1 MNVETK
7 RPSVVHIVRQFH
19 PNRGGLEDVV
29 ANLAREQIRLG
40 GKARVVTLDR
50 LFQKPNE
57 RLPAE
62 DALGKISIRRI
73 PYRGSKRYP
82 LAPGVFRH
90 LGGADLIH
98 VHAVDFFFDALAI
111 ARPFHRLPIVATT
124 HGGFF
129 HTGDFS
135 GLKRIWF
142 KGPTRLTANLYDAI
156 AACSESD
163 AASFRTIA
171 PSKVTVVENGAD
183 LSKFDGA
190 SSPEPVRRV
199 VTIGRFSKNKRLDRL
214 VAAIA
219 ELVRRDPSWR
229 LDVVG
234 LSSDWTEE
242 DVRGMA
248 RAEGIEDAV
257 AIQVG
262 LDNAG
267 VAAVMAQA
275 SVFASA
281 SEFEGFGVA
290 LIEAMSA
297 GLAPVVQPNAAFTG
311 LAARHVDI
319 VLADFATPKAGAD
332 AIASA
337 YAKLVADRGLRDRL
351 IGQAGVY
358 AWSAVAERYY
368 DVYRS
373 ALSKA

>member
-1 MNVETK
+1 MSVETK
-7 RPSVVHIVRQFH
+7 RPSVVHVVRQFH

-40 GKARVVTLDR
+40 GQARVVTLDR
-50 LFQKPNE
+50 LFVKTDE

-62 DALGKISIRRI
+62 DALGEIAIRRI

-82 LAPGVFRH
+82 VAPEVFRH
-90 LGGADLIH
+90 LGGADLVH
-98 VHAVDFFFDALAI
+98 VHAVDFFFDAI
-111 ARPFHRLPIVATT
+111 AVAKPFHRLPIVATT

-135 GLKRIWF
+135 GLKRLWF
-142 KGPTRLTANLYDAI
+142 NGPTRLTSNLYDAI

-163 AASFRTIA
+163 ADSFRTIA

-183 LSKFDGA
+183 LSKFARA
-190 SSPEPVRRV
+190 SSSEPVRRV

-214 VAAIA
+214 VAVVA
-219 ELVRRDPSWR
+219 ELVRRDSSWR

-234 LSSDWTEE
+234 LPSDWTEE

-257 AIQVG
+257 AIHIG
-262 LDNAG
+262 LDNSG

-297 GLAPVVQPNAAFTG
+297 GLAPVVQPNAAFEG
-311 LAARHVDI
+311 LAARHADI
-319 VLADFATPKAGAD
+319 ILADFATPKAGAD
-332 AIASA
+332 AIESA
-337 YAKLVADRGLRDRL
+337 YAKLAADRGMRDRL
-351 IGQAGVY
+351 IREAGAY

-368 DVYRS
+368 DVYRT
-373 ALSKA
+373 ALGG

>member
-1 MNVETK
+1 MSDDTK

-29 ANLAREQIRLG
+29 ANLACEQIRLG

-50 LFQKPNE
+50 LFQKPDE

-62 DALGKISIRRI
+62 DALGEIVIRRI

-82 LAPGVFRH
+82 IAPDVFRH

-135 GLKRIWF
+135 GLKRLWF
-142 KGPTRLTANLYDAI
+142 NGPTRLTANLYDAVV
-156 AACSESD
+156 ACSESD

-183 LSKFDGA
+183 LSKFAGA

-214 VAAIA
+214 VSAMA

-234 LSSDWTEE
+234 LPSDWSED
-242 DVRGMA
+242 DVRQMA
-248 RAEGIEDAV
+248 RAEGMEDAV
-257 AIQVG
+257 AIHVG
-262 LDNAG
+262 LENDG
-267 VAAVMAQA
+267 VAAIMARA
-275 SVFASA
+275 SIFASA

-290 LIEAMSA
+290 LIEAMSG
-297 GLAPVVQPNAAFTG
+297 GLAPVVQPNAAFALFG
-311 LAARHVDI
+311 QRHADI
-319 VLADFATPKAGAD
+319 RLADFATPLAAAD
-332 AIASA
+332 AIEAA
-337 YAKLVADRGLRDRL
+337 YAALVADRGLRAKLQRE
-351 IGQAGVY
+351 AGVY